1 MIYKTIIEAMSVDE
15 LRNYGAMQDDL
26 ELAMNEA
33 LMAKDD
39 LIEVLSHLF
48 DVERREQDARR
59 RLIGARQSQLHM
71 DEMMIRKHQ
80 DALCGTENAPFMKP
94 KEAADGEQ

>member
-1 MIYKTIIEAMSVDE
+1 MIYKSIIEAMSANE
-15 LRNYGAMQDDL
+15 LRNYARMQEDL
-26 ELAMNEA
+26 ELAMDDA
-33 LMAKDD
+33 LKAKDD

-48 DVERREQDARR
+48 DVERREQVARG
-59 RLIGARQSQLHM
+59 RLVTARHGQMHM
-71 DEMMIRKHQ
+71 CEMMIRKHQ